1 MLAQKMGTD
10 VHPCLAYKAKQ
21 ESNYPKLK
29 NTDYGEKYI
38 VFLNHKIDAVTL
50 KLLTFLTTHYKI
62 NTIKFSSNDL
72 NH

>member
-1 MLAQKMGTD
+1 MGID
-10 VHPCLAYKAKQ
+10 VHPCLAYKPKQ

-29 NTDYGEKYI
+29 STDYGEKYI

-50 KLLTFLTTHYKI
+50 KLLTFLTTNYKI

-72 NH
+72 AH